1 MSAWN
6 SYLILRFFSALFLQ
20 AIFTVNLL
28 YQAQVVG
35 LGPLQ
40 MVLVGRALELSG
52 FLFEIPTGILA
63 DVKSRRLSILIGT
76 AVTGCGFMIVGF
88 VPVFE
93 AVVFGHVVWGLGYT
107 FCSGATEAWIVD
119 EVGETRAAD
128 AFTRGAQWDQIGAFA
143 GIGVGVGVGLYGVQA
158 AVVAGGAGMLLL
170 AIILSFVMPERGF
183 VPVSKEERR
192 TWGAIRDTV
201 AAAQSLTRRQRG
213 FGLLLT
219 VSFVYGLHSE
229 GFDRLWVP
237 HVLAI
242 GLPANLQPVIWFG
255 LASACAR
262 ALGVLTV
269 EVARR
274 RVDMVSK
281 ESLMRALQVI
291 SVLLVVS
298 ITAIALSGHWWLAL
312 LLYCME
318 RALHAGS
325 QPLYYTWLNLH
336 IDRPQ
341 VRATIFSVNSQ
352 MNAIGQVFGGPVAG
366 AVGERLGLRAALLS
380 SALLLLPVVPLY
392 ALLLRKSK

>member
-1 MSAWN
+1 
-6 SYLILRFFSALFLQ
+6 
-20 AIFTVNLL
+20 
-28 YQAQVVG
+28 
-35 LGPLQ
+35 
-40 MVLVGRALELSG
+40 
-52 FLFEIPTGILA
+52 
-63 DVKSRRLSILIGT
+63 
-76 AVTGCGFMIVGF
+76 
-88 VPVFE
+88 
-93 AVVFGHVVWGLGYT
+93 
-107 FCSGATEAWIVD
+107 
-119 EVGETRAAD
+119 
-128 AFTRGAQWDQIGAFA
+128 
-143 GIGVGVGVGLYGVQA
+143 
-158 AVVAGGAGMLLL
+158 
-170 AIILSFVMPERGF
+170 MPERGF